1 MTQGTSGPGS
11 PQLYDEGEEKWPV
24 KIHAGCG
31 SIYLEGYTN
40 VDALGH
46 LTTKR
51 PDLVEINLATIDDYY
66 AQKSSYTDIHHIA
79 PRGEYVADVLDDLLH
94 HSLSLRENSVDKIVC
109 VQTFEHLQAEDGEL
123 LLSNWHR
130 AMHRDGVLILSVP
143 DVAATVEM
151 LLDEETRDFAIQ
163 HLAGTRKDEYSYH
176 RTHYTAQTL
185 ELLLNAYGFFAEA
198 LENFHRYP
206 ALVVRAVKA

>member
-11 PQLYDEGEEKWPV
+11 PQLYDAGEEKWPV

-94 HSLSLRENSVDKIVC
+94 HSLRLREKSVNKIVC
-109 VQTFEHLQAEDGEL
+109 VQTFEHLLAEDGEL
-123 LLSNWHR
+123 LLSNWYR
-130 AMHRDGVLILSVP
+130 AMHRDSVLILSVP

-151 LLDEETRDFAIQ
+151 LLDEETRDFATQ

-185 ELLLNAYGFFAEA
+185 ELLLDAYGFSVKF
-198 LENFHRYP
+198 LDNFHRYP
-206 ALVVRAVKA
+206 ALVARAVKV